1 MLPKRKST
9 AIPHYDYSQPGAYFI
24 TLCVEKRRPILGK
37 IDSSPQVVL
46 SSIGKIVSDVWY
58 SLPQRFPCL
67 DAISQSIFVVVPDH
81 IHGILQITAGGQA
94 PPLPSIKY
102 LAPLNLLQQLKP
114 IACLEHQ
121 VKNSGNALPTNTSSA
136 ISRTSTRPPGISPK
150 TQPGGWNGRNLSE
163 EENRCRG
170 SLDCLSSGGQR
181 AVVYPSPNLLGCH
194 RYGLGQNYR
203 RVRLC
208 Y

>member
-9 AIPHYDYSQPGAYFI
+9 AITHYDYSQPGAYFI

-81 IHGILQITAGGQA
+81 IHGILQITAGGA
-94 PPLPSIKY
+94 S
-102 LAPLNLLQQLKP
+102 
-114 IACLEHQ
+114 
-121 VKNSGNALPTNTSSA
+121 
-136 ISRTSTRPPGISPK
+136 
-150 TQPGGWNGRNLSE
+150 
-163 EENRCRG
+163 
-170 SLDCLSSGGQR
+170 
-181 AVVYPSPNLLGCH
+181 PSPTLHQILGSFKSITTIETNRLLGTP
-194 RYGLGQNYR
+194 GQKLWQRSAYEHILRNQQDFDEAAGYIAENPAR
-203 RVRLC
+203 RLEREEFE
-208 Y
+208 

>member
-81 IHGILQITAGGQA
+81 IHGILQITAGGA
-94 PPLPSIKY
+94 S
-102 LAPLNLLQQLKP
+102 
-114 IACLEHQ
+114 
-121 VKNSGNALPTNTSSA
+121 
-136 ISRTSTRPPGISPK
+136 
-150 TQPGGWNGRNLSE
+150 
-163 EENRCRG
+163 
-170 SLDCLSSGGQR
+170 
-181 AVVYPSPNLLGCH
+181 PSPTLHQILGSFKSITTIETNRLLGTPSQKLWQRSAYEH
-194 RYGLGQNYR
+194 ILRNQQDFDEAAGYIAENPAR
-203 RVRLC
+203 RLEREEFE
-208 Y
+208 

>member
-81 IHGILQITAGGQA
+81 IHGILQITAGGA
-94 PPLPSIKY
+94 SPSPTLHQILGSFKSITTIETNR
-102 LAPLNLLQQLKP
+102 LLGTPGQKLLQRSAYEHILRNQQDFDEAAGYIAENPARRLK
-114 IACLEHQ
+114 
-121 VKNSGNALPTNTSSA
+121 
-136 ISRTSTRPPGISPK
+136 R
-150 TQPGGWNGRNLSE
+150 E
-163 EENRCRG
+163 EFE
-170 SLDCLSSGGQR
+170 
-181 AVVYPSPNLLGCH
+181 
-194 RYGLGQNYR
+194 
-203 RVRLC
+203 
-208 Y
+208 

>member
-81 IHGILQITAGGQA
+81 IHGILQITAGGA
-94 PPLPSIKY
+94 S
-102 LAPLNLLQQLKP
+102 
-114 IACLEHQ
+114 
-121 VKNSGNALPTNTSSA
+121 
-136 ISRTSTRPPGISPK
+136 
-150 TQPGGWNGRNLSE
+150 
-163 EENRCRG
+163 
-170 SLDCLSSGGQR
+170 
-181 AVVYPSPNLLGCH
+181 PSPTLHQILGSFKSITTIETNRLLGTP
-194 RYGLGQNYR
+194 GQKLWQRSAYEHILRNQQDFDEAAGYIAENPAR
-203 RVRLC
+203 RLERDEFE
-208 Y
+208 

>member
-81 IHGILQITAGGQA
+81 IHGILQITA
-94 PPLPSIKY
+94 
-102 LAPLNLLQQLKP
+102 
-114 IACLEHQ
+114 
-121 VKNSGNALPTNTSSA
+121 
-136 ISRTSTRPPGISPK
+136 
-150 TQPGGWNGRNLSE
+150 
-163 EENRCRG
+163 RG
-170 SLDCLSSGGQR
+170 AS
-181 AVVYPSPNLLGCH
+181 PSPSLHQILGSFKSITTIETNRLLGTP
-194 RYGLGQNYR
+194 GQKLWQRSAYEHILRNQQDFDEAAGYIAENPAR
-203 RVRLC
+203 RLEREEFE
-208 Y
+208 

>member
-46 SSIGKIVSDVWY
+46 SSIGKIVSNVWY

-81 IHGILQITAGGQA
+81 IHGILQITAGGA
-94 PPLPSIKY
+94 S
-102 LAPLNLLQQLKP
+102 
-114 IACLEHQ
+114 
-121 VKNSGNALPTNTSSA
+121 
-136 ISRTSTRPPGISPK
+136 
-150 TQPGGWNGRNLSE
+150 
-163 EENRCRG
+163 
-170 SLDCLSSGGQR
+170 
-181 AVVYPSPNLLGCH
+181 PSPTLHQILGSFKSITTIETNRLLGTP
-194 RYGLGQNYR
+194 GQKLWQRSAYEHILRNQQDFDEAAGYIAENPAR
-203 RVRLC
+203 RLEREEFE
-208 Y
+208 

>member
-46 SSIGKIVSDVWY
+46 SSNGKIVSDVWY

-81 IHGILQITAGGQA
+81 IHGILQITAGGA
-94 PPLPSIKY
+94 S
-102 LAPLNLLQQLKP
+102 
-114 IACLEHQ
+114 
-121 VKNSGNALPTNTSSA
+121 
-136 ISRTSTRPPGISPK
+136 
-150 TQPGGWNGRNLSE
+150 
-163 EENRCRG
+163 
-170 SLDCLSSGGQR
+170 
-181 AVVYPSPNLLGCH
+181 PSPTLHQILGSFKSITSIETNRLLGTP
-194 RYGLGQNYR
+194 GQKLWQRSAYEHILRNQQDFDEAAGYIAENPAR
-203 RVRLC
+203 RLEREEFE
-208 Y
+208 

>member
-46 SSIGKIVSDVWY
+46 SAIGKIVSDVWY

-81 IHGILQITAGGQA
+81 IHGILQITAGGA
-94 PPLPSIKY
+94 SPSPI
-102 LAPLNLLQQLKP
+102 LLQILGSFKP
-114 IACLEHQ
+114 ITTIE
-121 VKNSGNALPTNTSSA
+121 TN
-136 ISRTSTRPPGISPK
+136 R
-150 TQPGGWNGRNLSE
+150 
-163 EENRCRG
+163 
-170 SLDCLSSGGQR
+170 
-181 AVVYPSPNLLGCH
+181 LLGTP
-194 RYGLGQNYR
+194 GQKLWQRSAYEHILRNQQDFDEAAGYIAENPAR
-203 RVRLC
+203 RLEREEFE
-208 Y
+208 

>member
-37 IDSSPQVVL
+37 IDFSPQVVL

-81 IHGILQITAGGQA
+81 IHGILQITAGGA
-94 PPLPSIKY
+94 S
-102 LAPLNLLQQLKP
+102 
-114 IACLEHQ
+114 
-121 VKNSGNALPTNTSSA
+121 
-136 ISRTSTRPPGISPK
+136 
-150 TQPGGWNGRNLSE
+150 
-163 EENRCRG
+163 
-170 SLDCLSSGGQR
+170 
-181 AVVYPSPNLLGCH
+181 PSPTLHQILGSFKSITTIETNRLLGTP
-194 RYGLGQNYR
+194 GQKLWQRSAYEHILRNQQDFDEAAGYIAENPAR
-203 RVRLC
+203 RLKREEFE
-208 Y
+208 

>member
-81 IHGILQITAGGQA
+81 IHGILQITAGGV
-94 PPLPSIKY
+94 S
-102 LAPLNLLQQLKP
+102 
-114 IACLEHQ
+114 
-121 VKNSGNALPTNTSSA
+121 
-136 ISRTSTRPPGISPK
+136 
-150 TQPGGWNGRNLSE
+150 
-163 EENRCRG
+163 
-170 SLDCLSSGGQR
+170 
-181 AVVYPSPNLLGCH
+181 PSPTLHQILGSFKSITTIETNRLLGTP
-194 RYGLGQNYR
+194 GQKLWQRSAYEHILRNQQDFDEAAGYIAENPAR
-203 RVRLC
+203 RLEREEFE
-208 Y
+208 

>member
-81 IHGILQITAGGQA
+81 IHGILQITAGGA
-94 PPLPSIKY
+94 S
-102 LAPLNLLQQLKP
+102 
-114 IACLEHQ
+114 
-121 VKNSGNALPTNTSSA
+121 
-136 ISRTSTRPPGISPK
+136 
-150 TQPGGWNGRNLSE
+150 
-163 EENRCRG
+163 
-170 SLDCLSSGGQR
+170 
-181 AVVYPSPNLLGCH
+181 PSPTLHQILGSFKSITTIETNRLLGTP
-194 RYGLGQNYR
+194 GQKLWQRSAYEDILRNQQDFDEAAGYIAENPAR
-203 RVRLC
+203 RLEREEFE
-208 Y
+208 

>member
-9 AIPHYDYSQPGAYFI
+9 AIPHYDYSQPGAYFL

-81 IHGILQITAGGQA
+81 IHGILQITAGGA
-94 PPLPSIKY
+94 S
-102 LAPLNLLQQLKP
+102 
-114 IACLEHQ
+114 
-121 VKNSGNALPTNTSSA
+121 
-136 ISRTSTRPPGISPK
+136 
-150 TQPGGWNGRNLSE
+150 
-163 EENRCRG
+163 
-170 SLDCLSSGGQR
+170 
-181 AVVYPSPNLLGCH
+181 PSPTLHQILGSFKSITTIETNRLLGTP
-194 RYGLGQNYR
+194 GQKLWQRSAYEHILRNQQDFDEAAGYIAENPAR
-203 RVRLC
+203 RLEREEFE
-208 Y
+208 

>member
-81 IHGILQITAGGQA
+81 IHGILQITAGGA
-94 PPLPSIKY
+94 S
-102 LAPLNLLQQLKP
+102 
-114 IACLEHQ
+114 
-121 VKNSGNALPTNTSSA
+121 
-136 ISRTSTRPPGISPK
+136 
-150 TQPGGWNGRNLSE
+150 
-163 EENRCRG
+163 
-170 SLDCLSSGGQR
+170 
-181 AVVYPSPNLLGCH
+181 PSPTLHQILGSFKSITTIETNRLLGTP
-194 RYGLGQNYR
+194 GQKLWQRSAYEHILRNQQDFDEAAGYIAENPAR
-203 RVRLC
+203 WLKREEFE
-208 Y
+208 

>member
-1 MLPKRKST
+1 MLPNRKST

-81 IHGILQITAGGQA
+81 IHGILQITAGGA
-94 PPLPSIKY
+94 S
-102 LAPLNLLQQLKP
+102 
-114 IACLEHQ
+114 
-121 VKNSGNALPTNTSSA
+121 
-136 ISRTSTRPPGISPK
+136 
-150 TQPGGWNGRNLSE
+150 
-163 EENRCRG
+163 
-170 SLDCLSSGGQR
+170 
-181 AVVYPSPNLLGCH
+181 PSPTLHQILGSFKSITTIETNRLLGTP
-194 RYGLGQNYR
+194 GQKLWQRSAYEHILRNQQDFDEAAGYIAENPAR
-203 RVRLC
+203 RLEREEFE
-208 Y
+208 

>member
-46 SSIGKIVSDVWY
+46 SSIGKMVSDVWY

-81 IHGILQITAGGQA
+81 IHGILQITAGGA
-94 PPLPSIKY
+94 S
-102 LAPLNLLQQLKP
+102 
-114 IACLEHQ
+114 
-121 VKNSGNALPTNTSSA
+121 
-136 ISRTSTRPPGISPK
+136 
-150 TQPGGWNGRNLSE
+150 
-163 EENRCRG
+163 
-170 SLDCLSSGGQR
+170 
-181 AVVYPSPNLLGCH
+181 PSPTLHQILGSFKSITTIETNRLLGTP
-194 RYGLGQNYR
+194 GQKLWQRSAYEHILRNQQDFDEAAGYIAENPAR
-203 RVRLC
+203 RLEREEFE
-208 Y
+208 

>member
-81 IHGILQITAGGQA
+81 IHGILQITAGGA
-94 PPLPSIKY
+94 S
-102 LAPLNLLQQLKP
+102 
-114 IACLEHQ
+114 
-121 VKNSGNALPTNTSSA
+121 
-136 ISRTSTRPPGISPK
+136 
-150 TQPGGWNGRNLSE
+150 
-163 EENRCRG
+163 
-170 SLDCLSSGGQR
+170 
-181 AVVYPSPNLLGCH
+181 PSPTLHQILGSFKSITTIETNRLLGTP
-194 RYGLGQNYR
+194 GQKLWQRSAYEHILRNQQDFDEAAGYIAENPVR
-203 RVRLC
+203 RLERGGFL
-208 Y
+208 

>member
-9 AIPHYDYSQPGAYFI
+9 AIPHYDYSKPGAYFI

-81 IHGILQITAGGQA
+81 IHGILQITAGGA
-94 PPLPSIKY
+94 S
-102 LAPLNLLQQLKP
+102 
-114 IACLEHQ
+114 
-121 VKNSGNALPTNTSSA
+121 
-136 ISRTSTRPPGISPK
+136 
-150 TQPGGWNGRNLSE
+150 
-163 EENRCRG
+163 
-170 SLDCLSSGGQR
+170 
-181 AVVYPSPNLLGCH
+181 PSPTLHQILGSFKSITTIETNRLLGTP
-194 RYGLGQNYR
+194 GQKLWQRSAYEHILRNQQDFDEAAGYIAENPAR
-203 RVRLC
+203 RLEREEFE
-208 Y
+208 

>member
-58 SLPQRFPCL
+58 SLPQRCPCL

-81 IHGILQITAGGQA
+81 IHGILQITAGGA
-94 PPLPSIKY
+94 S
-102 LAPLNLLQQLKP
+102 
-114 IACLEHQ
+114 
-121 VKNSGNALPTNTSSA
+121 
-136 ISRTSTRPPGISPK
+136 
-150 TQPGGWNGRNLSE
+150 
-163 EENRCRG
+163 
-170 SLDCLSSGGQR
+170 
-181 AVVYPSPNLLGCH
+181 PSPTLHQILGSFKSITTIETNRLLGTP
-194 RYGLGQNYR
+194 GQKLWQRSAYEHILRNQQDFDEAAGYIAENPAR
-203 RVRLC
+203 RLEREEFE
-208 Y
+208 

>member
-67 DAISQSIFVVVPDH
+67 DAISKSIFVVVPDH
-81 IHGILQITAGGQA
+81 IHGILQITAGGA
-94 PPLPSIKY
+94 S
-102 LAPLNLLQQLKP
+102 
-114 IACLEHQ
+114 
-121 VKNSGNALPTNTSSA
+121 
-136 ISRTSTRPPGISPK
+136 
-150 TQPGGWNGRNLSE
+150 
-163 EENRCRG
+163 
-170 SLDCLSSGGQR
+170 
-181 AVVYPSPNLLGCH
+181 PSPTLHQILGSFKSITTIETNRLLGTP
-194 RYGLGQNYR
+194 GQKLWQRSAYEHILRNQQDFDEAAGYIAENPAR
-203 RVRLC
+203 RLEREEFE
-208 Y
+208 

>member
-9 AIPHYDYSQPGAYFI
+9 TIPHYDYSQPGAYFI

-81 IHGILQITAGGQA
+81 IHGILQITAGGA
-94 PPLPSIKY
+94 S
-102 LAPLNLLQQLKP
+102 
-114 IACLEHQ
+114 
-121 VKNSGNALPTNTSSA
+121 
-136 ISRTSTRPPGISPK
+136 
-150 TQPGGWNGRNLSE
+150 
-163 EENRCRG
+163 
-170 SLDCLSSGGQR
+170 
-181 AVVYPSPNLLGCH
+181 PSPTLHQILGSFKSITTIETNRLLGTP
-194 RYGLGQNYR
+194 GQKLWQRSAYEHILRNQQDFDEAAGYIAENPAR
-203 RVRLC
+203 RLKREEFE
-208 Y
+208 

>member
-9 AIPHYDYSQPGAYFI
+9 AIPHYDYSQPGSYFI

-81 IHGILQITAGGQA
+81 IHGILQITAGGA
-94 PPLPSIKY
+94 SPSPTLHQILGSFKSITTIET
-102 LAPLNLLQQLKP
+102 NRLLGTPGQKLWQRSAYEHILRNQQEFDE
-114 IACLEHQ
+114 A
-121 VKNSGNALPTNTSSA
+121 A
-136 ISRTSTRPPGISPK
+136 
-150 TQPGGWNGRNLSE
+150 
-163 EENRCRG
+163 G
-170 SLDCLSSGGQR
+170 SL
-181 AVVYPSPNLLGCH
+181 AENPA
-194 RYGLGQNYR
+194 R
-203 RVRLC
+203 RLEREEFE
-208 Y
+208 

>member
-81 IHGILQITAGGQA
+81 IHGILQITAGGA
-94 PPLPSIKY
+94 S
-102 LAPLNLLQQLKP
+102 
-114 IACLEHQ
+114 
-121 VKNSGNALPTNTSSA
+121 
-136 ISRTSTRPPGISPK
+136 
-150 TQPGGWNGRNLSE
+150 
-163 EENRCRG
+163 
-170 SLDCLSSGGQR
+170 
-181 AVVYPSPNLLGCH
+181 PSPTLHQILGSFKSITTIETNRLLGTP
-194 RYGLGQNYR
+194 GQKLWQRSAYEHILRNQQDFDEAAGYIAENQAR
-203 RVRLC
+203 RLEREEFE
-208 Y
+208 

>member
-81 IHGILQITAGGQA
+81 IHGILQITAGGA
-94 PPLPSIKY
+94 S
-102 LAPLNLLQQLKP
+102 
-114 IACLEHQ
+114 
-121 VKNSGNALPTNTSSA
+121 
-136 ISRTSTRPPGISPK
+136 
-150 TQPGGWNGRNLSE
+150 
-163 EENRCRG
+163 
-170 SLDCLSSGGQR
+170 
-181 AVVYPSPNLLGCH
+181 PSPTLHQILGSFKSITTIETNRLLGTP
-194 RYGLGQNYR
+194 GQKLWQRSAYEHILRNQQDFDKAAGYIAENPAR
-203 RVRLC
+203 RLEREEFE
-208 Y
+208 

>member
-9 AIPHYDYSQPGAYFI
+9 AIPNYDYSQPGAYFI

-81 IHGILQITAGGQA
+81 IHGILQITAGGA
-94 PPLPSIKY
+94 S
-102 LAPLNLLQQLKP
+102 
-114 IACLEHQ
+114 
-121 VKNSGNALPTNTSSA
+121 
-136 ISRTSTRPPGISPK
+136 
-150 TQPGGWNGRNLSE
+150 
-163 EENRCRG
+163 
-170 SLDCLSSGGQR
+170 
-181 AVVYPSPNLLGCH
+181 PSPTLHQILGSFKSITTIETNRLLGTP
-194 RYGLGQNYR
+194 GQKLWQRSAYEHILRNQQDFDEAAGYIAENPAR
-203 RVRLC
+203 RLEREEFE
-208 Y
+208 

>member
-81 IHGILQITAGGQA
+81 IHGILQIT
-94 PPLPSIKY
+94 
-102 LAPLNLLQQLKP
+102 
-114 IACLEHQ
+114 
-121 VKNSGNALPTNTSSA
+121 
-136 ISRTSTRPPGISPK
+136 
-150 TQPGGWNGRNLSE
+150 PGGAS
-163 EENRCRG
+163 
-170 SLDCLSSGGQR
+170 
-181 AVVYPSPNLLGCH
+181 PSPTLHQILGSFKSITTIETNRLLGTP
-194 RYGLGQNYR
+194 GQKLWQRSAYEHILRNQQDFDEAAGYIAENPAR
-203 RVRLC
+203 RLEREEFE
-208 Y
+208 

>member
-81 IHGILQITAGGQA
+81 IHGILQITAGGA
-94 PPLPSIKY
+94 S
-102 LAPLNLLQQLKP
+102 
-114 IACLEHQ
+114 
-121 VKNSGNALPTNTSSA
+121 
-136 ISRTSTRPPGISPK
+136 
-150 TQPGGWNGRNLSE
+150 
-163 EENRCRG
+163 
-170 SLDCLSSGGQR
+170 
-181 AVVYPSPNLLGCH
+181 PSPTLHQILCSFKSITTIETNRLLGTP
-194 RYGLGQNYR
+194 GQKLWQRSAYEHILRNQQDFDEAAGYIAENPAR
-203 RVRLC
+203 RLEREEFE
-208 Y
+208 

>member
-46 SSIGKIVSDVWY
+46 SSIGKIVSVVWY

-81 IHGILQITAGGQA
+81 IHGILQITAGGA
-94 PPLPSIKY
+94 S
-102 LAPLNLLQQLKP
+102 
-114 IACLEHQ
+114 
-121 VKNSGNALPTNTSSA
+121 
-136 ISRTSTRPPGISPK
+136 
-150 TQPGGWNGRNLSE
+150 
-163 EENRCRG
+163 
-170 SLDCLSSGGQR
+170 
-181 AVVYPSPNLLGCH
+181 PSPTLHQILGSFKSITTIETNRLLGTP
-194 RYGLGQNYR
+194 GQKLWQRSAYEHILRNQQDFDEAAGYIAENPAR
-203 RVRLC
+203 RLEREEFE
-208 Y
+208 